1 MTTKELYIIN
11 EKSHNIFYLDGIK
24 IDDKTYYTNQDK
36 DSEKIDLRYVDG
48 IKIPDGYTYEGRDTS
63 NNITISKK
71 ETEDNVQN
79 PSFTWK
85 KLKNKITDVPDDCKY
100 DENGLELDDTK
111 KQEFLESANAYEGY
125 YQGNGT
131 NNANQV
137 IYLSLNEENESSWSP
152 VYENDGTYVD
162 EDGKTAYIPQGF
174 KVSKLPTM
182 NKISKGLVIK
192 DSSGNEK
199 INGNEFVWIPVPKE
213 VLKIADK
220 TGETIDAVTSE
231 EVEKALIEY
240 TKDYRNDSSK
250 DLWYDGC
257 GILNKNDYAN
267 LKNKAM
273 QSIKEHEGFY
283 ISRYEAGIETK
294 KTGGDYT
301 SSLTAIPKS
310 QKDLFV
316 YNYITLPQAE
326 TVLNNYKQELNN
338 NCEIS
343 LMFGMQ
349 WDLVCKFIEENTSL
363 SKSDILNFN
372 ENLGNYS
379 NEIKKTGQNGILNIY
394 DLAGNVSE
402 WTLEGGTQ
410 TSRGGNYSNKGSI
423 ASSIQYNDSKIF
435 DKSVGFR
442 IMMIK

>member
-1 MTTKELYIIN
+1 MKVLLVN
-11 EKSHNIFYLDGIK
+11 GGAHPKGC
-24 IDDKTYYTNQDK
+24 TNRA
-36 DSEKIDLRYVDG
+36 L
-48 IKIPDGYTYEGRDTS
+48 
-63 NNITISKK
+63 
-71 ETEDNVQN
+71 
-79 PSFTWK
+79 
-85 KLKNKITDVPDDCKY
+85 
-100 DENGLELDDTK
+100 
-111 KQEFLESANAYEGY
+111 
-125 YQGNGT
+125 
-131 NNANQV
+131 
-137 IYLSLNEENESSWSP
+137 
-152 VYENDGTYVD
+152 
-162 EDGKTAYIPQGF
+162 
-174 KVSKLPTM
+174 
-182 NKISKGLVIK
+182 
-192 DSSGNEK
+192 
-199 INGNEFVWIPVPKE
+199 
-213 VLKIADK
+213 
-220 TGETIDAVTSE
+220 E

-316 YNYITLPQAE
+316 YNYTTLPQAE

-379 NEIKKTGQNGILNIY
+379 NESKKTG
-394 DLAGNVSE
+394 
-402 WTLEGGTQ
+402 Q

>member
-1 MTTKELYIIN
+1 M
-11 EKSHNIFYLDGIK
+11 
-24 IDDKTYYTNQDK
+24 
-36 DSEKIDLRYVDG
+36 
-48 IKIPDGYTYEGRDTS
+48 
-63 NNITISKK
+63 
-71 ETEDNVQN
+71 
-79 PSFTWK
+79 
-85 KLKNKITDVPDDCKY
+85 
-100 DENGLELDDTK
+100 
-111 KQEFLESANAYEGY
+111 KQ
-125 YQGNGT
+125 
-131 NNANQV
+131 
-137 IYLSLNEENESSWSP
+137 
-152 VYENDGTYVD
+152 
-162 EDGKTAYIPQGF
+162 
-174 KVSKLPTM
+174 
-182 NKISKGLVIK
+182 
-192 DSSGNEK
+192 
-199 INGNEFVWIPVPKE
+199 
-213 VLKIADK
+213 
-220 TGETIDAVTSE
+220 
-231 EVEKALIEY
+231 
-240 TKDYRNDSSK
+240 
-250 DLWYDGC
+250 
-257 GILNKNDYAN
+257 
-267 LKNKAM
+267 
-273 QSIKEHEGFY
+273 
-283 ISRYEAGIETK
+283 K

-316 YNYITLPQAE
+316 YNYTTLPQAE

-435 DKSVGFR
+435 EKSVGFR